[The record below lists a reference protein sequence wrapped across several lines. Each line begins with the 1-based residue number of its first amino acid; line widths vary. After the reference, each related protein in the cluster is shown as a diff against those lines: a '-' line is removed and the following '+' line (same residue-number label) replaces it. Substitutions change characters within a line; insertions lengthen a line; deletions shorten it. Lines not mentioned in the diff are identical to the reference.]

1 MTRFGL
7 LSVALLSLQAFI
19 GTGIAAD
26 TEKTEAEVPTL
37 AISAQASFPASEIFG
52 IKLVNGHPTQALIA
66 ISNDEPNPITVNFIG
81 GSLRKPDDQAQIVR
95 NLTATRYAI
104 EVPAGEKETISY
116 SFTTEMHPQDLQMIL
131 SAIVT
136 DSEGHLIPILAH
148 NGTVSIVEA
157 DTSIFDP
164 QIIFLYFFLLA
175 CVSGTGYF
183 FYTVWVAP
191 YFPQKRKSGK
201 ISEKRAQT
209 SSKRAESPVTEE
221 PSAGAAVS
229 SASAYNADWIPS
241 HHINRPEARKVK
253 GRSKA
258 RA

>member
-1 MTRFGL
+1 MTRFGF
-7 LSVALLSLQAFI
+7 LSLVLFSLQAFV
-19 GTGIAAD
+19 GAGFAAD
-26 TEKTEAEVPTL
+26 AENTEPEAVAL
-37 AISAQASFPASEIFG
+37 SVSAQASFPASEIFG

-66 ISNDEPNPITVNFIG
+66 VSNDEPNPITVNFVG
-81 GSLRKPDDQAQIVR
+81 GSLRSLKDQATVVR

-104 EVPAGEKETISY
+104 EVPAGSKETISY
-116 SFTTEMHPQDLQMIL
+116 SFATEMHPQDLLLTL

-136 DSEGHLIPILAH
+136 DSEGRLAPIVAH
-148 NGTVSIVEA
+148 NGTVSVVEA

-164 QIIFLYFFLLA
+164 QILFLYFFLLA

-183 FYTVWVAP
+183 FYTVWIAP

-201 ISEKRAQT
+201 FSEKRT
-209 SSKRAESPVTEE
+209 PSKRAVTPVTEE
-221 PSAGAAVS
+221 TTSGAAAS
-229 SASAYNADWIPS
+229 SATAYNADWIPS

>member
-1 MTRFGL
+1 MTRFGFLSLAL
-7 LSVALLSLQAFI
+7 LSVQAFI
-19 GTGIAAD
+19 GTSVAAD
-26 TEKTEAEVPTL
+26 TENAEAEVPTL
-37 AISAQASFPASEIFG
+37 AVSAQASFPASEIFG

-66 ISNDEPNPITVNFIG
+66 ISNDEPNPITVNFVG
-81 GSLRKPDDQAQIVR
+81 GSLRKPDDHTHIVR

-116 SFTTEMHPQDLQMIL
+116 SFATEMHPQDLQMTL
-131 SAIVT
+131 SAIIS
-136 DSEGHLIPILAH
+136 DSEGRLLPILAH

-201 ISEKRAQT
+201 SSEKRTQG
-209 SSKRAESPVTEE
+209 SKRVETPVTEE
-221 PSAGAAVS
+221 TSAGAAVS
-229 SASAYNADWIPS
+229 SASTYNADWIPS